1 MRHAD
6 TRRGAIWFDRIEV
19 PDLKPGT
26 HQFLFTEL
34 LARSAPGPVSK
45 EELVKHLSYGRTDGD
60 QAARSAKRKAKK
72 AIEEALNSA
81 GVHFDDPFH
90 SENGCYRLTVLA
102 YVT

>member
-1 MRHAD
+1 
-6 TRRGAIWFDRIEV
+6 
-19 PDLKPGT
+19 
-26 HQFLFTEL
+26 
-34 LARSAPGPVSK
+34 VSK

-81 GVHFDDPFH
+81 GVHFDDPFR